1 MDATKPLTV
10 EEIRT
15 GTSAA
20 IECRRIMAWQA
31 VRLGGFMAGLGI
43 LLVGVGYLAQGQV
56 SPWAFLLP
64 AALAAIVVPNPLHQV
79 LRLSRLVR
87 ELEAAERTIAAGG
100 VVRGQDIP
108 SLGLLP
114 AA

>member
-10 EEIRT
+10 QETRT
-15 GTSAA
+15 GASAA

-31 VRLGGFMAGLGI
+31 ARLGGFMGGLGL
-43 LLVGVGYLAQGQV
+43 LLVGASYLAQGQV

-64 AALAAIVVPNPLHQV
+64 VALAAIVVPNSLRQV
-79 LRLSRLVR
+79 LRLSRLVK
-87 ELEAAERTIAAGG
+87 EFEAAEQTISAGG
-100 VVRGQDIP
+100 VVRGQDIA
-108 SLGLLP
+108 SLGLPP